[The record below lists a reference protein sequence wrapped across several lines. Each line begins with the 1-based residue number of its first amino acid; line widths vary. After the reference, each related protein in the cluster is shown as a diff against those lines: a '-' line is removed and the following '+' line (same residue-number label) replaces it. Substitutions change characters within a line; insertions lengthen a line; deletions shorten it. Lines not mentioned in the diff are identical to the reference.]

1 MYSKPAPPQAGDKR
15 HAPATV
21 RNRAAILAALRG
33 HLPAG
38 GTVLEVASGSGEHAC
53 HFAAALAPLRWQP
66 TDTDPAALRSIE
78 AWRAE
83 VDSPGPLPA
92 RHLDCLAAN
101 WPVQDLSD
109 LAAVVAIN
117 LLHISP
123 WSVTGALFNQAAAI
137 LPATGVVFVYGP
149 FRRGDDFISAGNRA
163 FAATLRGQ
171 DPAWGL
177 RDVDA
182 VVAVA
187 ETAGW
192 RPRATL
198 TMPANNLSLVFGR

>member
-1 MYSKPAPPQAGDKR
+1 MYSKPASPQAGDKR
-15 HAPATV
+15 HAPAAA
-21 RNRAAILAALRG
+21 RNRTAILSALRG
-33 HLPAG
+33 HLPTN

-66 TDTDPAALRSIE
+66 TDTDLAALRSIE

-83 VDSPGPLPA
+83 VGSPAPLPA
-92 RHLDCLAAN
+92 RHLDCLASH
-101 WPVQDLSD
+101 WPVEDISD
-109 LAAVVAIN
+109 LVAVVAIN

-123 WSVTGALFNQAAAI
+123 WPVTEALFNQAAAI
-137 LPATGVVFVYGP
+137 LPAAGTVFVYGP

-163 FAATLRGQ
+163 FDAALRAQ
-171 DPAWGL
+171 DPAWGV

-182 VVAVA
+182 VTAAA

>member
-1 MYSKPAPPQAGDKR
+1 M
-15 HAPATV
+15 
-21 RNRAAILAALRG
+21 
-33 HLPAG
+33 
-38 GTVLEVASGSGEHAC
+38 
-53 HFAAALAPLRWQP
+53 
-66 TDTDPAALRSIE
+66 
-78 AWRAE
+78 
-83 VDSPGPLPA
+83 
-92 RHLDCLAAN
+92 
-101 WPVQDLSD
+101 
-109 LAAVVAIN
+109 
-117 LLHISP
+117 
-123 WSVTGALFNQAAAI
+123 TGALFSQAAAI

-163 FAATLRGQ
+163 FDATLRGQ

>member
-1 MYSKPAPPQAGDKR
+1 MMYSKPASPQAGDKR

-21 RNRAAILAALRG
+21 RNRVAILAALRS
-33 HLPAG
+33 HLPTG
-38 GTVLEVASGSGEHAC
+38 GTVLELASGSGEHAC
-53 HFAAALAPLRWQP
+53 YFGAALAPLRWQP

-83 VDSPGPLPA
+83 ADSPGTLPA
-92 RHLDCLAAN
+92 RHLDCLASN
-101 WPVQDLSD
+101 WLVQDLSD
-109 LAAVVAIN
+109 LVAIN

-123 WSVTGALFNQAAAI
+123 WSVTGTLFCQADAV
-137 LPATGVVFVYGP
+137 LPTTGVVFVYGP

-163 FAATLRGQ
+163 FDATLRAQ
-171 DPAWGL
+171 NPAWGL

-187 ETAGW
+187 ESAGW